1 MRVFIVDDRKLT
13 IGAWKNLLSDIEDIE
28 IVGVTMESDEALNGI
43 KLYRPEIVLLD
54 LNLKDTP
61 GIDFCEK
68 IISESPK
75 IKVIAVSVY
84 NKTAIVKRIISKG
97 AKGYLTKNVETD
109 ELVTAIV
116 KVYRGDIYICEE
128 IKSKLIQEF
137 IFSTEIISDSSEPK
151 QLTVKEIQ
159 IVEQVAK
166 GLTSREISEELFLSK
181 RTIETHRYNILKKLG
196 LPNSA
201 KLISWAIQN
210 GYLNN

>member
-13 IGAWKNLLSDIEDIE
+13 IGAWKNLLSDIENIE

-43 KLYRPEIVLLD
+43 KFYRPEIVLLD

-84 NKTAIVKRIISKG
+84 NKIAIVKRIISKG

-137 IFSTEIISDSSEPK
+137 IFSPEIIRDSSK